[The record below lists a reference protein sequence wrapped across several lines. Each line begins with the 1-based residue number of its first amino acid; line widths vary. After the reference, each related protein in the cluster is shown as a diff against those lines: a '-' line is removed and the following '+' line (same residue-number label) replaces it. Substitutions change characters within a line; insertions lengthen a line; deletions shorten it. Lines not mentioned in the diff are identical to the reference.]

1 MDGSVT
7 LSPLELLAVA
17 ALPLSAISGVLKAQ
31 IQRRFGQ
38 QKKTDDDS
46 S

>member
-7 LSPLELLAVA
+7 LSPLEFLAVA

-31 IQRRFGQ
+31 IQRHFGQ
-38 QKKTDDDS
+38 EKRTAES